1 MIFLSQIRLICHKK
15 IDRDLNSEVISN
27 EDRNLYVYGDK
38 YFGDWP
44 PIPFLFSTDPD
55 AIVLFVCKQERN
67 TVLNNS

>member
-38 YFGDWP
+38 YFGD
-44 PIPFLFSTDPD
+44 
-55 AIVLFVCKQERN
+55 
-67 TVLNNS
+67 